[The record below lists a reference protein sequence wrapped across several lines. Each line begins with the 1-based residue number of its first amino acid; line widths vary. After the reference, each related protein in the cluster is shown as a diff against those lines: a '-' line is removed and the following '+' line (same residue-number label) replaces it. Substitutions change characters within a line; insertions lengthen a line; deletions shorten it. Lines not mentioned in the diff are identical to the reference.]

1 MKVSFSIFTGLFLA
15 LAICLTGTLA
25 QDNAP
30 KMIKGGVLNGRATSL
45 PKPLYPEEAKKDG
58 AEGPVS
64 VTVTIDEEGHVIE
77 AKAAA
82 EYKVAGTVNDNGE
95 PEMKPIH
102 PALREAAE
110 TAARAAKFSPT
121 KLSGYPIKVTGTIV
135 YNFAAAG
142 EPEAAREIS
151 KFTVATAPNLAA
163 VNNVPDYQGPASETP
178 SNGMPTG
185 EIPKQIS
192 GGVLNGKARTL
203 PKPEYP
209 ETARAAGVS
218 GAVAVRVL
226 IDEGGNI
233 ISASAVSGHQL
244 LRAAAVDAALRA
256 EFAPTRLSGHPVK
269 VSGILTY
276 NFVLSPKDN

>member
-15 LAICLTGTLA
+15 LALCLTSMSA
-25 QDNAP
+25 QENAP
-30 KMIKGGVLNGRATSL
+30 KMIRGGVLNGKAISL
-45 PKPLYPEEAKKDG
+45 PKPPYPEEAKKDG
-58 AEGPVS
+58 AEGRVS
-64 VTVTIDEEGHVIE
+64 VIVTIDEEGNVIE

-121 KLSGYPIKVTGTIV
+121 KLSGQPVKVTGTIV
-135 YNFAAAG
+135 YNFVAG
-142 EPEAAREIS
+142 GPEIAKETS
-151 KFTVATAPNLAA
+151 KFTVTTAPNFAA
-163 VNNVPDYQGPASETP
+163 VNDVPDYRAPVSESP
-178 SNGMPTG
+178 SNSNPTR

-192 GGVLNGKARTL
+192 GGVLNGKARSL

-209 ETARAAGVS
+209 ETAKTAGVS
-218 GAVAVRVL
+218 GAVSVKILLDEEGKVISVEAV
-226 IDEGGNI
+226 
-233 ISASAVSGHQL
+233 AGHPL
-244 LRAAAVDAALRA
+244 LRAAAVDAARLA
-256 EFAPTRLSGHPVK
+256 EFAPTRLSGQPVK

-276 NFVLSPKDN
+276 NFILPPKDN